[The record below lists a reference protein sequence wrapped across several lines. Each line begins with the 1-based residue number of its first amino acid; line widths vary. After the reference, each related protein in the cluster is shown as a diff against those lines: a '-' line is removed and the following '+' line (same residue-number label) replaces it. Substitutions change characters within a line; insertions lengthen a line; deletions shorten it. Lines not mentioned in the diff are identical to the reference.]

1 MHLYIWRIASL
12 IIVFLFIYYAVSYY
26 ELKYSDVVADVM
38 NSNFDSIQSPL
49 RKRRSFITEKDLV
62 AGSFLPNEAGALQ
75 MATIRLTDVELEKP
89 YYLSLRAVDKA
100 EKASQ
105 VSNLVVFF
113 IPNKSVVVAT
123 RNNND
128 DNWGDSTEPEV
139 NKEPS
144 YNVSSLLVAA
154 FGLILIAALA
164 VILLLAIVKH
174 AQGYRS
180 YKGIP
185 I

>member
-1 MHLYIWRIASL
+1 
-12 IIVFLFIYYAVSYY
+12 
-26 ELKYSDVVADVM
+26 M
-38 NSNFDSIQSPL
+38 NSNFDIQSPL
-49 RKRRSFITEKDLV
+49 RKGGSFITEEDLV
-62 AGSFLPNEAGALQ
+62 GGSFLPNEAGALQ

-113 IPNKSVVVAT
+113 IPNKSVVVTT

-128 DNWGDSTEPEV
+128 ENWGDSTEPEV

-144 YNVSSLLVAA
+144 YNNVSSLLVAA
-154 FGLILIAALA
+154 FGLILIASLA

-174 AQGYRS
+174 TQGYSS

>member
-1 MHLYIWRIASL
+1 
-12 IIVFLFIYYAVSYY
+12 
-26 ELKYSDVVADVM
+26 M
-38 NSNFDSIQSPL
+38 NSNFDIQSPL
-49 RKRRSFITEKDLV
+49 RKGGSFITEEDLV
-62 AGSFLPNEAGALQ
+62 GGSFLPNEAGALQ

-113 IPNKSVVVAT
+113 IPNKSVVVTT

-128 DNWGDSTEPEV
+128 ENWGDSTEPEINNHINN

-154 FGLILIAALA
+154 FGLILIASLA
-164 VILLLAIVKH
+164 VTLLLAIVKH
-174 AQGYRS
+174 TQGYSS